1 MQKVF
6 QLDCSSTFSL
16 DVEKLGIY
24 QSKELSEIKPPVKL
38 EINEDFKDFPTDQDF
53 EDNIG
58 LRVLSSKLKS
68 KQYRVSKT
76 TAQ

>member
-1 MQKVF
+1 MARNGRNMVIYKG
-6 QLDCSSTFSL
+6 TFVSNQSL
-16 DVEKLGIY
+16 PL
-24 QSKELSEIKPPVKL
+24 KL